1 MSVDAFAGHVNIAS
15 VNVAEKLMGHFP
27 VFDAGL
33 IRRYDGHGPRYTSY
47 PTAAQFTDE
56 FGADAYER
64 AARQTNESLNPGP
77 LSLYV
82 HIPFC
87 DTVCFYCG
95 CNKVVTKNRNR
106 AATYLN
112 YLFREVEWQGALYDR
127 DREVVQLHL
136 GGGTPT
142 FLSPEEMN
150 RLMAALSESFMLS
163 DAPDRDYSIELDPRS
178 VDPDAIR
185 HLADLGF
192 NRFSIGVQ
200 DIDEKVQRAVNRIQ
214 PFELTLRIVDACRDA
229 GANSV
234 NIDLIY
240 GLPHQCETGF
250 IQTLNRIIDQARP
263 DRLSIFNYA
272 HLPGRFKTQRQI
284 DASALPSP
292 ELKLRMLAST
302 ISTLAA
308 AGYVHI
314 GMDHFALPHDSLAQ
328 AMSDGSLQ
336 RNFQGYS
343 THTGC
348 DLVSMGV
355 SAIGKPGNHYSQNAK
370 TLDDYYARI
379 DLGKLPVA
387 RGVTLSD
394 DDCIRAEAIQQL
406 SCHYALDGTAFADRF
421 GIGFDEYF
429 APEVEQLRTLAC
441 DGLLA
446 MDNGRWCVSAKGRLL
461 IRNICAVFDCYQQPT
476 TSKEFSRLI

>member
-1 MSVDAFAGHVNIAS
+1 MSAVIKMLN
-15 VNVAEKLMGHFP
+15 HFP

-47 PTAAQFTDE
+47 PTAAQFSEE
-56 FGADAYER
+56 FDAEAYVR
-64 AARQTNESLNPGP
+64 AARQTNEPPIPDP
-77 LSLYV
+77 LSAYI

-95 CNKVVTKNRNR
+95 CNKVVTKNRKR
-106 AATYLN
+106 AATYLE
-112 YLFREVEWQGALYDR
+112 YLFKEIEWQGALYDR

-142 FLSPEEMN
+142 FLNPGQMSS
-150 RLMAALSESFMLS
+150 LMSELSARFTLS

-178 VDPDAIR
+178 VDPEAVH

-214 PFELTLRIVDACRDA
+214 PFALTRRIVDACRDA

-240 GLPHQCETGF
+240 GLPHQSEKGF
-250 IQTLNRIIDQARP
+250 VRTLSRIIDDAQP

-272 HLPGRFKTQRQI
+272 HLPERFKSQRQI
-284 DASALPSP
+284 DTATLPSP
-292 ELKLRMLAST
+292 EEKLRILAAS
-302 ISTLAA
+302 IDTLAA
-308 AGYVHI
+308 AGYMHI

-328 AMSDGSLQ
+328 ALHAGTLQ

-343 THTGC
+343 THAGC

-355 SAIGKPGNHYSQNAK
+355 SAIGKPGDSFCQNAK
-370 TLDDYYARI
+370 SLDDYYARI
-379 DLGKLPVA
+379 DAGQLPIA
-387 RGVTLSD
+387 RGFTLSD
-394 DDCIRAEAIQQL
+394 DDCIRAAAIQQL
-406 SCHYALDGTAFADRF
+406 SCHYALDGKLLSDRF
-421 GIGFDEYF
+421 GIVFEDYF
-429 APEVEQLRTLAC
+429 AAEVDQLRILAR
-441 DGLLA
+441 DGLVSLKR
-446 MDNGRWCVSAKGRLL
+446 GQWCVSAKGRLL
-461 IRNICAVFDCYQQPT
+461 IRNICAVFDRYQQAT
-476 TSKEFSRLI
+476 ASAGFSRLI

>member
-1 MSVDAFAGHVNIAS
+1 MS
-15 VNVAEKLMGHFP
+15 HFP

-33 IRRYDGHGPRYTSY
+33 IRRYDGYGPRYTSY
-47 PTAAQFTDE
+47 PTAAEFTEE
-56 FGADAYER
+56 FDADDYVC
-64 AARQTNESLNPGP
+64 AARQTNEPVIPDP
-77 LSLYV
+77 LSVYV

-95 CNKVVTKNRNR
+95 CNKVVTKNRKR
-106 AATYLN
+106 AVTYLG
-112 YLFREVEWQGALYDR
+112 YLFREIEWQGPLYDR
-127 DREVVQLHL
+127 DRKVVQLHL

-142 FLSPEEMN
+142 FLNPEELSS
-150 RLMAALSESFMLS
+150 LMAALSGSFTLS
-163 DAPDRDYSIELDPRS
+163 DASDRDYSIELDPRS
-178 VDPDAIR
+178 VDPDAVR

-214 PFELTLRIVDACRDA
+214 PFALTRRVVDACRET
-229 GANSV
+229 GAKSINV
-234 NIDLIY
+234 DLIY

-250 IQTLNRIIDQARP
+250 IQTLNRIIGDVRP

-272 HLPGRFKTQRQI
+272 HLPERFKTQRQI
-284 DASALPSP
+284 DATTLPSP
-292 ELKLRMLAST
+292 EQKLRMLAST
-302 ISTLAA
+302 INTLSA
-308 AGYVHI
+308 AGYMHI

-328 AMSDGSLQ
+328 ALHDGTLQ

-379 DLGKLPVA
+379 DARKLPVA
-387 RGVTLSD
+387 RGITLMD
-394 DDCIRAEAIQQL
+394 DDCIRAEVIQQL
-406 SCHYALDGTAFADRF
+406 SCHYALDGSEFADRF
-421 GIGFDEYF
+421 GIEFDNYF
-429 APEVEQLRTLAC
+429 AREIDQLHGLAC
-441 DGLLA
+441 DGLVSLN
-446 MDNGRWCVSAKGRLL
+446 NGKWRVSAKGRLL
-461 IRNICAVFDCYQQPT
+461 IRNICAVFDRYRQPSA
-476 TSKEFSRLI
+476 SKGFSRLI

>member
-1 MSVDAFAGHVNIAS
+1 MSAAALAERVSITKVSAAINIM
-15 VNVAEKLMGHFP
+15 NDFP
-27 VFDAGL
+27 VFDAAL
-33 IRRYDGHGPRYTSY
+33 IRRYDGRGPRYTSY
-47 PTAAQFTDE
+47 PTAAQFTEE
-56 FGADAYER
+56 FDFNAYAR
-64 AARQTNESLNPGP
+64 AARQTNEPLIPDP
-77 LSLYV
+77 LSVYI

-87 DTVCFYCG
+87 DSVCFYCG
-95 CNKVVTKNRNR
+95 CNKIFTKNRKR
-106 AATYLN
+106 AATYLD
-112 YLFREVEWQGALYDR
+112 YLFKEIECQCALYDR

-142 FLSPEEMN
+142 FLNPGEMSS
-150 RLMAALSESFMLS
+150 LMVALSESFTLS
-163 DAPDRDYSIELDPRS
+163 DASDRDYSIELDPRS

-214 PFELTLRIVDACRDA
+214 PFALTRRIVEACRDV
-229 GANSV
+229 GAKSV

-240 GLPHQCETGF
+240 GLPHQSETGF
-250 IQTLNRIIDQARP
+250 IQTLKRIIGDVRP

-272 HLPGRFKTQRQI
+272 HLPERFKTQRQI
-284 DASALPSP
+284 DASTLPSP
-292 ELKLRMLAST
+292 EQKLRILAST
-302 ISTLAA
+302 ITTLAA

-314 GMDHFALPHDSLAQ
+314 GMDHFAMPHDSLAQ
-328 AMSDGSLQ
+328 ALHDGTLQ

-343 THTGC
+343 THAGC

-355 SAIGKPGNHYSQNAK
+355 SAISKPGNHYSQNAK

-379 DLGKLPVA
+379 EAGELPVT
-387 RGVTLSD
+387 RGITLID

-406 SCHYALDGTAFADRF
+406 SCHYALDVTVFADRF
-421 GIGFDEYF
+421 GIEFGDYF
-429 APEVEQLRTLAC
+429 AWEVDQLRRLAC
-441 DGLLA
+441 DGLVAL
-446 MDNGRWCVSAKGRLL
+446 NSGRWCVSAKGRLL
-461 IRNICAVFDCYQQPT
+461 IRNICAVFDRYQQPS

>member
-1 MSVDAFAGHVNIAS
+1 VNT
-15 VNVAEKLMGHFP
+15 AEKQMNPFP

-47 PTAAQFTDE
+47 PTADRFTEQFD
-56 FGADAYER
+56 ADAYVC
-64 AARQTNESLNPGP
+64 AAHRTNESLNPNP
-77 LSLYV
+77 LSIYV

-95 CNKVVTKNRNR
+95 CNKVVTKNRKR
-106 AATYLN
+106 AATYLE
-112 YLFREVEWQGALYDR
+112 YLFREFEWQGTLYDR

-142 FLSPEEMN
+142 FLNPGEMS
-150 RLMAALSESFMLS
+150 RLVGALSECFSLS
-163 DAPDRDYSIELDPRS
+163 DAPERDYSIELDPRS
-178 VDPDAIR
+178 VDSDAVR

-214 PFELTLRIVDACRDA
+214 PFVLTRGIVQACRDA
-229 GANSV
+229 GADSV

-240 GLPHQCETGF
+240 GLPYQSEAGF
-250 IQTLNRIIDQARP
+250 IESLKRIIGELRP

-272 HLPGRFKTQRQI
+272 HLPERFKPQRQI
-284 DASALPSP
+284 DAGTLPTP
-292 ELKLRMLAST
+292 EQKLRILAST

-328 AMSDGSLQ
+328 AMRNGNLQ

-343 THTGC
+343 THAGC

-355 SAIGKPGNHYSQNAK
+355 SAIGKPGNNFSQNAK
-370 TLDDYYARI
+370 ALDDYYARI
-379 DLGKLPVA
+379 DAGELPVI
-387 RGVTLSD
+387 RGVSLND
-394 DDCIRAEAIQQL
+394 DDCVRAEAIQQF
-406 SCHYALDGTAFADRF
+406 SCHYELDRTVFSDRF
-421 GIGFDEYF
+421 GIEFDEYF
-429 APEVEQLRTLAC
+429 AREVEQLRTLAR
-441 DGLLA
+441 DGLVSLEG
-446 MDNGRWCVSAKGRLL
+446 GRWRVSAKGRLL
-461 IRNICAVFDCYQQPT
+461 IRNICAVFDRYQQPT